1 MSQVLL
7 EEKLTE
13 FGSVWYA
20 NWHAMESKDNQK
32 NIDSVKKRPDVVVS
46 DQNGETSS
54 RGFGDL
60 ITKSLTE
67 KG

>member
-1 MSQVLL
+1 
-7 EEKLTE
+7 
-13 FGSVWYA
+13 
-20 NWHAMESKDNQK
+20 MESKDNQK

-60 ITKSLTE
+60 ITKSLKE